1 MPEAHLPNKE
11 KIDQLIK
18 YMETYEKVFYIK
30 NEDNKTY
37 KIVHTW
43 KEPYSE
49 IYFKKDKI
57 LNDDNKNNI
66 NNLKNEQK
74 I

>member
-18 YMETYEKVFYIK
+18 SMETYEKVFYIK

-57 LNDDNKNNI
+57 LNDDNKNYI